1 MWTRL
6 QFKQPD
12 IPDLTMQTGLNK
24 NASKGPLAA
33 ANFGGNRWW
42 QSLKGN
48 ANHSVL
54 HHGANLGRLKR
65 PRREQELVHGRA
77 T

>member
-12 IPDLTMQTGLNK
+12 ISDLTVQTGLNK

-33 ANFGGNRWW
+33 ANFGGNRRW
-42 QSLKGN
+42 
-48 ANHSVL
+48 
-54 HHGANLGRLKR
+54 
-65 PRREQELVHGRA
+65 
-77 T
+77 